1 MNFKVIIHN
10 AEEGGFWAEVPA
22 LKGCISEGDSYE
34 EVINNIKEAI
44 DGWLESQN
52 KITLIDN
59 NSKIVEVSI

>member
-1 MNFKVIIHN
+1 MKT
-10 AEEGGFWAEVPA
+10 